1 MVETLDETPQLEAY
15 SLEGHVLEGYT
26 LEAEAYTLEAY
37 ALGTAHFSEGTFVVE
52 GTFVPQ

>member
-1 MVETLDETPQLEAY
+1 
-15 SLEGHVLEGYT
+15 VLEGYT

>member
-1 MVETLDETPQLEAY
+1 LIETLDETPQLEAY